1 MKATNET
8 QTQVITQTYLGDG
21 VYASYN
27 PDTEMMTLT
36 TGSHIIEQA
45 DAVIF
50 LEIEVIRELAKLLKS
65 IGAS

>member
-1 MKATNET
+1 MTTTA
-8 QTQVITQTYLGDG
+8 QTQVITQTYLGDKI
-21 VYASYN
+21 YASYN
-27 PDTEMMTLT
+27 PDIEMMTLT

-50 LEIEVIRELAKLLKS
+50 LEIEVVRELAKLLKS